1 MDSAAL
7 TNVRGGKQNSASA
20 GKAESHCRLTPPWMA
35 LLVRILKSSEPRLIP
50 YLAATARLLVV
61 LMGAN
66 CSGRAELVLQSK
78 WDWEGLIG

>member
-1 MDSAAL
+1 
-7 TNVRGGKQNSASA
+7 
-20 GKAESHCRLTPPWMA
+20 MA